1 VSSPPAAG
9 RTALVDLSCLAPLR
23 VRHVAGFRDGALS
36 GLCSKPAPTG
46 GQPQRAHH
54 KGENVLE
61 TQTVDDIE
69 HNTDLQAATIAAQND
84 LFRKT
89 LIDPVAAFEMQGK
102 GIQGQVLLTEDN
114 DPYGDHTFGT
124 VTISG
129 QKLFWK
135 IDLYDLEFRY
145 GSERPFDAEV
155 TRRVL
160 TIMCPSEY

>member
-1 VSSPPAAG
+1 
-9 RTALVDLSCLAPLR
+9 
-23 VRHVAGFRDGALS
+23 
-36 GLCSKPAPTG
+36 
-46 GQPQRAHH
+46 
-54 KGENVLE
+54 LE

-102 GIQGQVLLTEDN
+102 GIQGQVLLTPGVSGEGAEFQAAALAAVASDTRFTEDN